1 MLCPPSKVKK
11 GTLCIVRPVEPQMT
25 TTTSSA
31 FSVEASFH
39 APNSRGPQPGQTVDT
54 PLSKNEYLIYTI
66 AFLFIPCV
74 NVLVSSIL
82 YYIWR
87 AKQPNRA
94 NQMNRL
100 GFMVFGAQLLLGI
113 LLRLA
118 GLS

>member
-1 MLCPPSKVKK
+1 MYCQAC
-11 GTLCIVRPVEPQMT
+11 GTPNDDNNFKCIQCGGVLPRAEL
-25 TTTSSA
+25 A
-31 FSVEASFH
+31 
-39 APNSRGPQPGQTVDT
+39 GPQPGQTVDT